1 MRRASEGGP
10 KGWLRARTHATGVA
24 FFPDLRT
31 VRIGAPIG
39 LHVLRHKFGVKG
51 KPTYLSTHPPRPPA
65 AKPTYL
71 PTHVAGGQK
80 NLPTYLQSRKWNPH
94 SVRRLPGVRK
104 RNFIN
109 SFVYVRLRLFTILA
123 HTGAVHERPELTK
136 IRTVRLR
143 SFTGSV

>member
-1 MRRASEGGP
+1 MRRASERGP

-71 PTHVAGGQK
+71 PTYPCGGRTEK
-80 NLPTYLQSRKWNPH
+80 PYLPTSRVGNGTLT
-94 SVRRLPGVRK
+94 VFGVYRE
-104 RNFIN
+104 
-109 SFVYVRLRLFTILA
+109 FVNGI
-123 HTGAVHERPELTK
+123 
-136 IRTVRLR
+136 
-143 SFTGSV
+143 S